1 MKITSYYFR
10 IIFEELKLKNCLYFL
25 MYINFLPKSIPSET
39 FPRATESST
48 APLPFSQAYKRI
60 RQNKKI
66 YLCFCYTKKEYIKM

>member
-66 YLCFCYTKKEYIKM
+66 SICVSVIQKKNT